1 MNTTDDRKK
10 LCGEK
15 AAEFVQDG
23 MAIGLGTGS
32 TVYWTILK
40 IGEMVADGL
49 SIRAIPTSKQ
59 TEKIAVE
66 HGIELCTF
74 TDVDRLDLTIDGADE
89 LNPAL
94 DLIKGGGGALLREKL
109 VAAASDRLIIVADE
123 SKYVEMLGVFPL
135 PVEVIPFAW
144 QTTARRIENL
154 NIQPNLRRMAG
165 EVFVTD
171 NGNYILDCR
180 CGPIANPAELHKT
193 LKLLTGVVETG
204 LFVAMAKTAVIA
216 GESGIR
222 ILGDGKF

>member
-89 LNPAL
+89 LNPPL

-135 PVEVIPFAW
+135 PVEVISIRLANYGAAYRKFKYSAKSATDGGRSVCNRQRQLYSRLP
-144 QTTARRIENL
+144 
-154 NIQPNLRRMAG
+154 LRA
-165 EVFVTD
+165 D
-171 NGNYILDCR
+171 S
-180 CGPIANPAELHKT
+180 
-193 LKLLTGVVETG
+193 
-204 LFVAMAKTAVIA
+204 
-216 GESGIR
+216 ESS
-222 ILGDGKF
+222 